1 MKTIYDIVKN
11 LLEKETTKISK
22 KALDILDREEIAN
35 IVEYNNKFWFES
47 YSFGNNC
54 PNYIYKYLIKF
65 IKRKLHLEYLYI

>member
-1 MKTIYDIVKN
+1 MKTIYNTVMN

-54 PNYIYKYLIKF
+54 PNYIYKYLIN
-65 IKRKLHLEYLYI
+65 IKNKND

>member
-1 MKTIYDIVKN
+1 MKTIYDTVMN

-47 YSFGNNC
+47 YSFGNN
-54 PNYIYKYLIKF
+54 
-65 IKRKLHLEYLYI
+65 

>member
-1 MKTIYDIVKN
+1 MKTIYDTVMN

-47 YSFGNNC
+47 
-54 PNYIYKYLIKF
+54 
-65 IKRKLHLEYLYI
+65 